1 MTSENPLF
9 VNLPRLREALRKY
22 NATATDIAVMED
34 IAQWANRYGRAFPT
48 EKAIAARTGLRRKA
62 VSRSV
67 DWLAAHGFMTI
78 KREKRGQDK
87 HPRNNYYIV
96 KPFRLSRPDKQS
108 EHFKA
113 SKWRRWC
120 EIGKKRFYNALK
132 RKQAAQAAAGTV
144 RDTAARM
151 AAGKEPTPAQAR
163 EARARRGGGFA
174 GFGDAL
180 RGMGL
185 LGAPTAAAA
194 PVDDYSQ
201 QVRQRGDM
209 LQALREHEA
218 AAAMASQPT
227 QTAAPGIAP
236 TPTEATQPTASAPTV
251 SEQRERMASENR
263 ERKAQADEELQQ
275 LRESLQRQPAPAPTV
290 SSAARMA
297 ARDIAR
303 YYRRPSYPADSSSPW
318 PSSTEPAQ
326 PVQQAQATADMQ
338 QEAQAAWLAGLEA
351 TRRQATRSA
360 RNMASQRADYPA
372 NPWPAQ
378 PVPAVQ

>member
-1 MTSENPLF
+1 MNSKNPLF
-9 VNLPRLREALRKY
+9 VDLPRLLEAISKY
-22 NATATDIAVMED
+22 NGTETDKAVITDIA
-34 IAQWANRYGRAFPT
+34 QFANRQGRSFPT
-48 EKAIAARTGLRRKA
+48 TRAIAARIGRRRDE
-62 VSRSV
+62 VSKSV
-67 DWLAAHGFMTI
+67 NWIAAHGIMTI
-78 KREKRGQDK
+78 KQEKRGLDR
-87 HPRNNYYIV
+87 HPRNNYYIGE
-96 KPFRLSRPDKQS
+96 KFLLDRPDKQS

-194 PVDDYSQ
+194 PVDEYSQ

-209 LQALREHEA
+209 LQALRAHEA
-218 AAAMASQPT
+218 AATVIAPPLTEAATPT
-227 QTAAPGIAP
+227 PPAPGPA
-236 TPTEATQPTASAPTV
+236 
-251 SEQRERMASENR
+251 EQRERMASEQR
-263 ERKAQADEELQQ
+263 ERKAQASEELQQ
-275 LRESLQRQPAPAPTV
+275 LRDRLRRQAAPPAPTA

-297 ARDIAR
+297 ARDVAR
-303 YYRRPSYPADSSSPW
+303 DYARASKRGAYQSSPW
-318 PSSTEPAQ
+318 PSSTAPAQ
-326 PVQQAQATADMQ
+326 PTQQAQATADM
-338 QEAQAAWLAGLEA
+338 ERDARAAWLAGLEA
-351 TRRQATRSA
+351 TRRQAARDV
-360 RNMASQRADYPA
+360 RNMARQRGDYAA
-372 NPWPAQ
+372 NPWPSQ
-378 PVPAVQ
+378 PVPAVQGSEAR